1 MARSLRDDEIARHN
15 WMDLKVQCPI
25 CKNTFDSWY
34 CPNCGL
40 PKNNSAYGIYKENIY
55 HCGPNHFRREIGTV
69 SEYQMCG
76 KCHTPNPY
84 NAKFCRSCGEN
95 ITKQAIDK
103 NGHSWV
109 DLGLS
114 VLWSTESLSHRF
126 LWNDTTITYENQDYE
141 ESRKIRDLYKKSNYG
156 EIGGKDAATH
166 YWGEKWRTPTKED
179 FDELI
184 TKCKWEKYII
194 PITNQFALKAIGP
207 NGNSIIFPMNN
218 LLKDSNYG
226 ISLWSYG
233 ISLWSSTKE
242 NNILTAYAFHFH
254 EEVEFE
260 STLTAKQKKRWEFIE
275 SNNIRFKV
283 DLSHEESWSSFY
295 RGIRDYGK
303 RIEEKRRKVFPQYE
317 KTLEQQ
323 RKILDAMGDD
333 SHEREANEK
342 ADLKRWH
349 HLWLTSPI
357 KITISA
363 DPANDI
369 ANGTMSLKLRHKTA
383 SLGIRPV
390 ADKKWQGKL

>member
-1 MARSLRDDEIARHN
+1 MAREFRDHEIARFR
-15 WMDLKVQCPI
+15 WLDLKVQCPI

-55 HCGPNHFRREIGTV
+55 HCGPNHFRREFGTV
-69 SEYQMCG
+69 NEYQMCG
-76 KCHTPNPY
+76 KCLTPNPY

-126 LWNDTTITYENQDYE
+126 LWNDTTIIYDDQDYK
-141 ESRKIRDLYKKSNYG
+141 ESCKIRDLYKKSNYG

-179 FDELI
+179 FEELI

-194 PITNQFALKAIGP
+194 PTTNQFALKAIGP
-207 NGNSIIFPMNN
+207 NGNSIVFPMNP
-218 LLKDSNYG
+218 LIESN
-226 ISLWSYG
+226 YG

-242 NNILTAYAFHFH
+242 NNIQAYVFHFH
-254 EEVEFE
+254 EKVEYK
-260 STLTAKQKKRWEFIE
+260 STLTAKQKQRWEFAK
-275 SNNIRFKV
+275 SNEIRFKV
-283 DLSHEESWSSFY
+283 DLSTDEWLYRSFEQ
-295 RGIRDYGK
+295 RSKMR
-303 RIEEKRRKVFPQYE
+303 EEKRRKIFPQYE

-323 RKILDAMGDD
+323 KKILDAMGDD
-333 SHEREANEK
+333 SHEIEHNKK

-349 HLWLTSPI
+349 NLWLTTPI
-357 KITISA
+357 RITISA
-363 DPANDI
+363 NPDNDI
-369 ANGTMSLKLRHKTA
+369 ASGTIILRPKRRKFAH
-383 SLGIRPV
+383 SGIRPV